1 MRSFWRLLAAVA
13 CLAIGGPGLGPAAPS
28 APAAAQALY
37 CTYCGRPIEGRYL
50 QDQGRAY
57 HHACYAGHV
66 APRCVVCNQAVMG
79 SSRVDRWGFH
89 AHVEHGA
96 GINQCAY
103 CGRIIGAGSTGG
115 GVAYTDGRAVCNLCR
130 KTAIDTPE
138 AGVKVMRRIRKRLAD
153 WGVVL
158 DYPLIPL
165 QLGMRP
171 WLQQVQRQGSFAFG
185 GETVGLTRAVV
196 SQRVRGQE
204 VLDRRVD
211 LSIYALAGLPE
222 EVFASVMGHELM
234 HAWGHLAGSQRRQP
248 QLEEGAARY
257 VEAVI
262 LAEAGS
268 PEGAKRLEMIHYDDD
283 PTYGTGF
290 RRVRRFVETRGWP
303 ALLEILR
310 TQHDLPPGY

>member
-1 MRSFWRLLAAVA
+1 MRGFLAVCAAILAVF
-13 CLAIGGPGLGPAAPS
+13 LAGPRTGPVAPIPAAE
-28 APAAAQALY
+28 AQVLY
-37 CTYCGRPIEGRYL
+37 CAYCGRQIEGRYL

-57 HHACYAGHV
+57 HQACYAGNV
-66 APRCVVCNQAVMG
+66 APRCVVCSQPVLT

-89 AHVEHGA
+89 AHVAHGSA
-96 GINQCAY
+96 INLCSY
-103 CGRIIGAGSTGG
+103 CGRIIGQASTGG
-115 GVAYTDGRAVCNLCR
+115 GVAYTDGRPVCNLCR

-138 AGVKVMRRIRKRLAD
+138 AGVRVMARVRKRLAE

-165 QLGMRP
+165 QLGMKP

-196 SQRVRGQE
+196 SQRVRGRE

-290 RRVRRFVETRGWP
+290 RRVRRFVETRGWT